1 MENDDNP
8 FITTREI
15 GDFKTFVEN
24 SRAQE
29 TQTTNPDYS
38 TMTTYYA
45 FLNGKIAALI
55 SCRWQLEKGNLAT
68 IGGHIGYQTSPEFRR
83 QGIMTRL
90 LSFALEQYAKRGIN
104 PVLITARE
112 DNIAS
117 RRTIEKAGRYF
128 GKYYRFRGWASSSAL
143 LDYLGLGEFR
153 LILK

>member
-1 MENDDNP
+1 MEIRKLDVSDEAAYRAYQTALENDDNP

-90 LSFALEQYAKRGIN
+90 LSFALEHMPN
-104 PVLITARE
+104 V
-112 DNIAS
+112 AS
-117 RRTIEKAGRYF
+117 ILCLSQRVRTILPVVEPLKKLAVF
-128 GKYYRFRGWASSSAL
+128 WK
-143 LDYLGLGEFR
+143 
-153 LILK
+153 ILSI